1 MSRVSAYDN
10 KIGKLEKKMK
20 KSMSSDEC
28 LMSKL
33 DNMIDSNS
41 CKSSETLPCTFCD
54 GMLENNDNLHFSH
67 ACMKSKYEI
76 KKSMLL
82 CHVLFMFI

>member
-10 KIGKLEKKMK
+10 KIGKLEK

-41 CKSSETLPCTFCD
+41 CKSSETLPCGFCD
-54 GMLENNDNLHFSH
+54 GMLKIMMIYTFVMH
-67 ACMKSKYEI
+67 A
-76 KKSMLL
+76 
-82 CHVLFMFI
+82 